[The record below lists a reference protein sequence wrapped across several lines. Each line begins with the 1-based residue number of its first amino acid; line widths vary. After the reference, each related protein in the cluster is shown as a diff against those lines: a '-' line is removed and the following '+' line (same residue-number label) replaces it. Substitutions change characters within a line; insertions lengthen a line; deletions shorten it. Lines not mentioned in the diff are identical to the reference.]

1 MDDFQTLW
9 PIWRTVFHSKTIV
22 VDPLHTLLWAFRR
35 IRLSAWKSQILF
47 YILNNI
53 ILQTTDK
60 FASSSP
66 HPSPHKLRS
75 IVKLEGKKCIEPLF
89 FRLRS
94 GNERQPQNERRGK
107 KVEKNVSVEKIGLGG
122 SYATHCK
129 NDLFNAV
136 FGGCTLP
143 ACMCLFKGSTPNTI
157 WKQEIRMIGSERKSE
172 SYSCL
177 NASNLILVSQCLKL
191 DSQLSKLDSKMESKC
206 LKNIF
211 LKSFENFRQKSLSQ

>member
-1 MDDFQTLW
+1 MHWTTLFQASFRQ
-9 PIWRTVFHSKTIV
+9 RTT
-22 VDPLHTLLWAFRR
+22 A
-35 IRLSAWKSQILF
+35 
-47 YILNNI
+47 
-53 ILQTTDK
+53 
-60 FASSSP
+60 
-66 HPSPHKLRS
+66 
-75 IVKLEGKKCIEPLF
+75 
-89 FRLRS
+89 
-94 GNERQPQNERRGK
+94 QNERRGK

-177 NASNLILVSQCLKL
+177 NASNFILWKEQKKNLYFWWLKKSHQSFAQMSTFKLLFPKDYFL
-191 DSQLSKLDSKMESKC
+191 DQWPKLPKSGGHFTTLFPGTSFPS
-206 LKNIF
+206 LFFSFF
-211 LKSFENFRQKSLSQ
+211 LVL

>member
-1 MDDFQTLW
+1 MDGFQTLW
-9 PIWRTVFHSKTIV
+9 PIWRIVFHSKTIV
-22 VDPLHTLLWAFRR
+22 VDPPQTPYYGLLGELGFRLENHR
-35 IRLSAWKSQILF
+35 FYFTFSIICNLADYWQIRE
-47 YILNNI
+47 
-53 ILQTTDK
+53 
-60 FASSSP
+60 SSSP

-75 IVKLEGKKCIEPLF
+75 IVKLEEKSALNHSF
-89 FRLRS
+89 S
-94 GNERQPQNERRGK
+94 GFAQATNDSPKMRGERK

-177 NASNLILVSQCLKL
+177 NASITFFENNKKGLILYLFCG
-191 DSQLSKLDSKMESKC
+191 
-206 LKNIF
+206 F
-211 LKSFENFRQKSLSQ
+211 LKISPIFCPNVNF